1 MAKDPTVAAQKW
13 ATNLASAGPSIQ
25 AGIMG
30 VQTAPGALAA
40 RQKEVWATNTINAKD
55 KWAKRVSAIGL
66 SEWQQAAIQKGLPR
80 IASGAQAAQPKM
92 QQFLTAF
99 LPYVERGVSA
109 LPPRGGLEQNIAR
122 SAAMIR
128 HNAQFNN
135 S

>member
-1 MAKDPTVAAQKW
+1 MKDPTVAAQKW
-13 ATNLASAGPSIQ
+13 ATNLAAAGPSIQ
-25 AGIMG
+25 AGIQA

-40 RQKEVWATNTINAKD
+40 RQKNVWVANTTASVD
-55 KWAKRVSAIGL
+55 KWARKVSAVSL
-66 SEWQQAAIQKGLPR
+66 SDWQQAAIQKGLPR

-128 HNAQFNN
+128 HNAQFAGN
-135 S
+135 